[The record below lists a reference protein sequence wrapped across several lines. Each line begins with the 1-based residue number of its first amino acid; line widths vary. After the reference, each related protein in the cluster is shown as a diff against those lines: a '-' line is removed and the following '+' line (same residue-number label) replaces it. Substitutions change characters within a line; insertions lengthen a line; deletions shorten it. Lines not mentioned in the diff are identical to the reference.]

1 MCSLQAAWPAALRT
15 PTLNYVRQW
24 IREELGAVG
33 PTGQVVKL
41 RETAAALATAQMVTT
56 LTADNSSWL
65 THHVVG
71 SE

>member
-41 RETAAALATAQMVTT
+41 RVGKETAAALATA
-56 LTADNSSWL
+56 
-65 THHVVG
+65 
-71 SE
+71 